1 MSTLELSRFLPY
13 RLSVTSN
20 RVSDRIASQYRAT
33 FGLSI
38 PEWRVIAVLA
48 EQGAMTQ
55 QGIGQMTY
63 MDKVTVSRAAIA
75 LFERSLVA
83 RRPNPQDKRSHLL
96 DLSRDGRE
104 LYAAIVPRA
113 LAMEKAIFV
122 SLSPKDR
129 SALIGLLQRIDE
141 AVDSTLDEAS
151 TNAAPLLERREP

>member
-33 FGLSI
+33 FGLTI

-75 LFERSLVA
+75 LVERSLVA

-96 DLSRDGRE
+96 DLSWDGRE

-129 SALIGLLQRIDE
+129 AALIALLQRIDE
-141 AVDSTLDEAS
+141 AVDSTLDHS
-151 TNAAPLLERREP
+151 RTGAAPLTQRTKP